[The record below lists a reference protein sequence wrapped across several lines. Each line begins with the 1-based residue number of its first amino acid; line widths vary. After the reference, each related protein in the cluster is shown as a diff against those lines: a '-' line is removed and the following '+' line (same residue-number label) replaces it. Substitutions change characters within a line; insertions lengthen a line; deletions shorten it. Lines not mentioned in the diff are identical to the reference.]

1 MITGWTGFVQ
11 VRGDFV
17 VALERIREGFKSLQV
32 RGQIVTPNRGQ
43 TVTKSVSLDSARQ
56 FETLLV

>member
-1 MITGWTGFVQ
+1 MTTGRTVFVQ

-43 TVTKSVSLDSARQ
+43 TVTKSVSLDAARQ